1 MEHNFDIIIY
11 LAISGNFV
19 DISAL
24 ANNKLMSESSIWH
37 DTAETVV
44 AEAPQQ
50 IMILQSGEAT
60 NLDSPDSFVFTHFA
74 NREEDEDN
82 QCNLYV
88 DIHANY
94 FPYEALETLAELNP
108 KCLFKVSYQDNNKKK
123 IGGFHT
129 KKNGESVVV
138 VEPFSADYENLEDVF
153 DITSQ
158 HPEHFERWDIAHQF
172 YFFMDEINTLST
184 NEYNAR
190 MAKHGLIELM
200 I

>member
-1 MEHNFDIIIY
+1 MEHNLDIIIY

-24 ANNKLMSESSIWH
+24 ANNKLMSESIIWH
-37 DTAETVV
+37 DTAE
-44 AEAPQQ
+44 AEEAPQ
-50 IMILQSGEAT
+50 IMILQSNEAT

-74 NREEDEDN
+74 NREDN

-94 FPYEALETLAELNP
+94 FPYEALETLAEMNP
-108 KCLFKVSYQDNNKKK
+108 NCLFKVSYQDNNKKK

-129 KKNGESVVV
+129 KKNGESVEVD

-200 I
+200 V